1 MSVVQLQ
8 LRSKTRYDNGAS
20 CRVRLEYLENRTK
33 QHAGVYLS
41 GVRAGFFYKI
51 NARNDRSYAK
61 LNTVYLN
68 ELCILIN
75 MFIRLAFRPSTGILL
90 TTDHLS
96 RNNDRELDISNSGL
110 THSDP

>member
-1 MSVVQLQ
+1 MVQAAGYDSNI
-8 LRSKTRYDNGAS
+8 SKIAQNSMQGCI
-20 CRVRLEYLENRTK
+20 CRGFGRV
-33 QHAGVYLS
+33 
-41 GVRAGFFYKI
+41 FFYKI
-51 NARNDRSYAK
+51 NARNDRLYAK